1 MTLSFREDVKWKA
14 EEVRTSS
21 TTRAPNGAGSRGYRN
36 CAAGERKRNPLEV
49 GFDSVNGVIGEAVLE
64 VRKLRAN
71 VRPE

>member
-1 MTLSFREDVKWKA
+1 VLPE
-14 EEVRTSS
+14 
-21 TTRAPNGAGSRGYRN
+21 NGD
-36 CAAGERKRNPLEV
+36 RNPLEV